1 MLVYYFLNLWV
12 LSIRLHNKK
21 KEEEEKFN
29 WRHGKI
35 QHKKNSQ
42 NHFRDLRCPP
52 LATPASQLLPSPG
65 ENGESEMQAVFVP
78 ASALCFLFLFHTI
91 TDNESRLAAWVSFLS
106 ATVISICCVSCL
118 FSTNL
123 LCLGSNLPGSDKFQE
138 KPILI
143 ELFSECYANMSKLCG
158 SQFRSKIW
166 FWLHVNSSRGE
177 RKKETK
183 SQNAEMPSFIPQGI
197 LFFF

>member
-1 MLVYYFLNLWV
+1 MPSSCHPGF
-12 LSIRLHNKK
+12 SAAA
-21 KEEEEKFN
+21 ES
-29 WRHGKI
+29 WRKWGVW
-35 QHKKNSQ
+35 NASCV
-42 NHFRDLRCPP
+42 CPCFCP
-52 LATPASQLLPSPG
+52 
-65 ENGESEMQAVFVP
+65 V
-78 ASALCFLFLFHTI
+78 FLFLFHTI

-106 ATVISICCVSCL
+106 AAVISICCVSCL

-158 SQFRSKIW
+158 SQFHSKIW
-166 FWLHVNSSRGE
+166 FWLHVNSNREE

-183 SQNAEMPSFIPQGI
+183 TQNAEMPSFIPQGI
-197 LFFF
+197 PFFFLSLLLWYKSFSSLSELWIMKAVF